1 MGLGLEALGLGL
13 GLGLGLRLGLGL
25 GGPEGLGGLG
35 GLRGLTASVSC
46 FDPIIDNSVFVPEEH
61 QDGDYLATVTISGN
75 VAMAEQLIN
84 ERLREQ
90 FQPRLGPDGKTL
102 QTSWEFGM

>member
-1 MGLGLEALGLGL
+1 MTILFLVA
-13 GLGLGLRLGLGL
+13 
-25 GGPEGLGGLG
+25 
-35 GLRGLTASVSC
+35 
-46 FDPIIDNSVFVPEEH
+46 EEH

-90 FQPRLGPDGKTL
+90 FQPRLGQDGKTL
-102 QTSWEFGM
+102 QGPWEFEMWGLAACLRTTQGAISFRMPLICDL

>member
-1 MGLGLEALGLGL
+1 MTILFLVA
-13 GLGLGLRLGLGL
+13 
-25 GGPEGLGGLG
+25 
-35 GLRGLTASVSC
+35 
-46 FDPIIDNSVFVPEEH
+46 EEH

-90 FQPRLGPDGKTL
+90 FQPRLGQDGKTM
-102 QTSWEFGM
+102 QDTPGPMGIRNVRFGGMPANHTGGDIFQNAFDL